1 MTTTAKLPERIRASI
16 SPDAMRK
23 VKRFFSADLGD
34 IFLELFQNARRA
46 GATRVDVRT
55 VPNIAAGRTQVTVT
69 DDGRGIADPATV
81 LAFGESQ
88 WSEATTQSEDPAG
101 MGVYSFAQKGAE
113 ITSTPEKGPAWK
125 AVLTPEH
132 FTGEKPAEVIRI
144 ARGHTPGTSISFT
157 VDHDGLDPGPME
169 TKITSKVKSAAK
181 HQRIPVF
188 LDRKRVKQRHIN
200 RKAFWRERWERHDN
214 IEFGVHRPHGF
225 YGTGQRLALE
235 VNGHPVPLTELA
247 SVHVLGD
254 STFVPLRFYATASAD
269 AAPELP
275 LVLPARKEAVKTGF
289 LTEEMIPASK
299 RAIYRALREKHDEL
313 GVVFSDRNRQEAAEL
328 GIILPEPPRP
338 AS

>member
-1 MTTTAKLPERIRASI
+1 MPRGRTSRCAFENHSSTSINHEEGGPTSEAETTARRTDGPPKPAGWGTEPMTTTAKLPERIRASI

-181 HQRIPVF
+181 HQRIGPGDKLDIRIEPVGP
-188 LDRKRVKQRHIN
+188 Q
-200 RKAFWRERWERHDN
+200 
-214 IEFGVHRPHGF
+214 
-225 YGTGQRLALE
+225 GT
-235 VNGHPVPLTELA
+235 V
-247 SVHVLGD
+247 
-254 STFVPLRFYATASAD
+254 
-269 AAPELP
+269 
-275 LVLPARKEAVKTGF
+275 
-289 LTEEMIPASK
+289 
-299 RAIYRALREKHDEL
+299 
-313 GVVFSDRNRQEAAEL
+313 
-328 GIILPEPPRP
+328 
-338 AS
+338 